1 MVNWSSFF
9 HFHYHFADHDGQL
22 TGHLHFLTRKLS
34 AAAVTSLLISI
45 VRQKRASYSNVLL
58 RLPQFVTQKPDWR
71 RLLTMGN
78 ESFGYENI
86 CLPEAVEFGLAPEDV
101 EGSEGAGGAGGWG
114 TEDVPATDEL
124 GAGPGM
130 G

>member
-1 MVNWSSFF
+1 
-9 HFHYHFADHDGQL
+9 
-22 TGHLHFLTRKLS
+22 
-34 AAAVTSLLISI
+34 
-45 VRQKRASYSNVLL
+45 
-58 RLPQFVTQKPDWR
+58 
-71 RLLTMGN
+71 MGN

-101 EGSEGAGGAGGWG
+101 EGSEGAGGAGGGG

-124 GAGPGM
+124 EAGPGM